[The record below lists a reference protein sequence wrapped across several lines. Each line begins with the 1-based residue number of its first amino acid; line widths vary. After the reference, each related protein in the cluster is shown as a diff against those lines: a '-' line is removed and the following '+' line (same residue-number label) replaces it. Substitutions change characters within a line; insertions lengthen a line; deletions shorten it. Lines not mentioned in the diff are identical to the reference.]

1 MHALATTHAPLPPRD
16 MTAGDEPHDLL
27 MALLVPHC
35 LRTLEQQGYQPDG
48 TGHSRDYRWA
58 RLGCRMQDASGTEGV
73 MRVLM
78 VHDCRDRTLMV
89 EQYFTADAGG
99 VEAPCHQQ
107 QYPISEGV
115 PLAVVACE
123 IGAILANWSQ
133 RT

>member
-1 MHALATTHAPLPPRD
+1 MHALARSQAPLSPRD
-16 MTAGDEPHDLL
+16 ITPHDEPHDLL

-58 RLGCRMQDASGTEGV
+58 RLGCRMQDTTGADGV

-78 VHDCRDRTLMV
+78 VHDVRDRTLMV
-89 EQYFTADAGG
+89 EQYFTADAGN

-107 QYPISEGV
+107 QYPLSEGV
-115 PLAVVACE
+115 PLAAVARE
-123 IGAILANWSQ
+123 IGAILASWS
-133 RT
+133 RPT